1 MLNKNIETFLGCDTD
16 YKNARIALF
25 GAPFDSTTSYR
36 PGTRFAS
43 RTMRAES
50 YGLETYS
57 PYQDLDL
64 EEARVFDG
72 GDLELCFGD
81 TVKALTDIYDFVA
94 GLLRDKKLPFM
105 IGGEHLVSLPAI
117 RAVHEKYPELCIVHF
132 DAHTDLREDYLGA
145 RLSHATVMRRAWEI
159 VGDDHIYQFGI
170 RSGEREEFYWAE
182 HHTKLQK
189 FNFTGLEQA
198 LAELRDKPVYFTID
212 LDVMD
217 PGVFPG
223 TGTPEAGGVSFIEL
237 MQAMFKVIRL
247 QHIVGCDMVE
257 LSPHYDLSGASTA
270 VALKLLREMLLG
282 LEKPW
287 LKKPEFI

>member
-1 MLNKNIETFLGCDTD
+1 
-16 YKNARIALF
+16 
-25 GAPFDSTTSYR
+25 
-36 PGTRFAS
+36 
-43 RTMRAES
+43 
-50 YGLETYS
+50 
-57 PYQDLDL
+57 
-64 EEARVFDG
+64 
-72 GDLELCFGD
+72 
-81 TVKALTDIYDFVA
+81 
-94 GLLRDKKLPFM
+94 M
-105 IGGEHLVSLPAI
+105 I
-117 RAVHEKYPELCIVHF
+117 
-132 DAHTDLREDYLGA
+132 T
-145 RLSHATVMRRAWEI
+145 
-159 VGDDHIYQFGI
+159 
-170 RSGEREEFYWAE
+170 
-182 HHTKLQK
+182 TKLQK

-257 LSPHYDLSGASTA
+257 LSPHYDQSGASTA